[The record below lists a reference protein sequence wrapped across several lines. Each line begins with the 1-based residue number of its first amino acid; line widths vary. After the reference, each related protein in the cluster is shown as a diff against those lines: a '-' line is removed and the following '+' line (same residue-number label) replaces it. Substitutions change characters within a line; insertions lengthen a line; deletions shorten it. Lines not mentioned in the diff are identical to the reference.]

1 MDTYLAIVGK
11 REVRTY
17 LNKPVPEAILTQIL
31 EAGRASGSS
40 RNRQPWK
47 FVVITG
53 RPRLAQ
59 LSTLVSRPTNLSGC
73 AAAIVVALTNPRSAF
88 DGGRTAQNMM
98 LAAWALGVGTCP
110 NTPTDEAGVKRLLGL
125 PEETAIATILSL
137 GYPAP
142 GERPRRRQAPRSRP
156 LRLRRGARE
165 TSPVP
170 PCPPTQIAARPRSP
184 EPTTSGRR

>member
-1 MDTYLAIVGK
+1 VDTYLAIVGK

-47 FVVITG
+47 FVVITD

-59 LSTLVSRPTNLSGC
+59 LSTFVSRQTNLTGC

-110 NTPTDEAGVKRLLGL
+110 NTPMDEAGVKGLLGL
-125 PEETAIATILSL
+125 PEETAIPTILSL

-142 GERPRRRQAPRSRP
+142 GERRPRANADPARVLARINRLP
-156 LRLRRGARE
+156 LTDLVHRE
-165 TSPVP
+165 T
-170 PCPPTQIAARPRSP
+170 IAD
-184 EPTTSGRR
+184 